1 MILLPHESFHTFFC
15 GGCNDL
21 FQYHQY
27 CIWTW
32 LIENIDTHPSPLHV
46 PCQELE
52 WCLLHRLHY
61 TTVATCSNVEKV
73 QLAHGSMVYGG
84 LGRYCIFFL
93 TRYAEMSLKSSF
105 IYLSIVAHSC
115 FCSKPSIYPTHTG
128 MEDNRAKTKKERRQA
143 LKEQWLNYLLT
154 VAEEKICVSCWAT
167 QLKEWLPESHVGCWQ
182 VFVSYQK

>member
-1 MILLPHESFHTFFC
+1 MSHARSWNGAFSTGCTIPLWQPAAMLKRCNLPM
-15 GGCNDL
+15 G
-21 FQYHQY
+21 
-27 CIWTW
+27 
-32 LIENIDTHPSPLHV
+32 P
-46 PCQELE
+46 
-52 WCLLHRLHY
+52 WCMA
-61 TTVATCSNVEKV
+61 VWEGIV
-73 QLAHGSMVYGG
+73 
-84 LGRYCIFFL
+84 FFL
-93 TRYAEMSLKSSF
+93 NRYAEMSLKSSF